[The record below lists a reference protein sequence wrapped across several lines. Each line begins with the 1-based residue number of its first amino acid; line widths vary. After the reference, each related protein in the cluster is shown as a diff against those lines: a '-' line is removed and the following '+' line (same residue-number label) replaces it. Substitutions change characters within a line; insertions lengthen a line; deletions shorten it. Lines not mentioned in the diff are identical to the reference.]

1 MLGIDTVVRASKE
14 AEPGQPAVGGQIKR
28 TFDIVTSSL
37 ILLGL
42 APLFF
47 FLAVLVKLIDPGP
60 IIYRHWRVG
69 RKGQGFT
76 CFKFRTMFV
85 DSENRLKLLLEADPV
100 VRGEWDRNRKLKK
113 DPRVTPFGLI
123 LRKSSADEL
132 PQLLNV
138 LRGEMSLVGPRPV
151 VPEELARYGP
161 RVNLY
166 LSSRPGITGSWQI
179 SGRSDCDYDKRIE
192 LDTDYV
198 SNWHFSTDLFILVR
212 TVGAVIKRKGS
223 Y

>member
-1 MLGIDTVVRASKE
+1 MLGIGTLVRVLKE
-14 AEPGQPAVGGQIKR
+14 VEPGKPGVGGQIKR
-28 TFDIVTSSL
+28 AFDIVTASL

-47 FLAVLVKLIDPGP
+47 FLAAFVKLTGPGP
-60 IIYRHWRVG
+60 IIYRHRRVG
-69 RKGQGFT
+69 RKGQCFT

-85 DSENRLKLLLEADPV
+85 DSESRLQLLLEADPI
-100 VRGEWDRNRKLKK
+100 VREEWDRNRKLKN

-123 LRKSSADEL
+123 LRKSSTDEL

-138 LRGEMSLVGPRPV
+138 LRGEMSLVGPRPI
-151 VPEELARYGP
+151 VPEELARYGQ

-192 LDTDYV
+192 LDTEYV
-198 SNWHFSTDLFILVR
+198 SNWRFSTDLFILVR
-212 TVGAVIKRKGS
+212 TLRTVILRKGS